1 MFCLIIIYY
10 NYMSIV
16 ALKRKTNAVYSKTH
30 SHGRNGET
38 GFSINGSHRA
48 LGYIGKDKL
57 MSNVITPFRGTLPMG
72 LDGSAQTS
80 FVVQKTFDVR
90 AGQSKFVNPSV
101 NSSRAHINMM
111 RWCCQNIV
119 RTQSGI
125 DLGSQDLYIA
135 RKSAANVCVINTHK
149 PKLIGHA
156 CKGLSN
162 RLDCANNYT
171 KDVNPVDSSIR
182 THALKTEC
190 ALLDVDPSKLFI
202 STDTSRIKHVSC

>member
-1 MFCLIIIYY
+1 
-10 NYMSIV
+10 MSIV

-30 SHGRNGET
+30 SHGRNGES

-57 MSNVITPFRGTLPMG
+57 MSNVITPFRGALPMG

-80 FVVQKTFDVR
+80 YVVQKTFDVR
-90 AGQSKFVNPSV
+90 ASQSKFVNPSV
-101 NSSRAHINMM
+101 NSSRAHLNMM

-135 RKSAANVCVINTHK
+135 RKSAANVCVVTSHK
-149 PKLIGHA
+149 PKLVGHA

-182 THALKTEC
+182 TLALKTEC
-190 ALLDVDPSKLFI
+190 ALSEVDTSKLFI
-202 STDTSRIKHVSC
+202 SNRIKRVSC